1 MIEQIVNRGHES
13 IVEIED
19 KLSATLEQMND
30 AQRELATLP
39 EQRVSTDK
47 AREAVEQAED
57 EYNQAVAYAKL
68 ARDTV
73 NQQDAIKAV
82 SLAKKSLA
90 SAKKNLSTIERE
102 AQETE
107 QRILTREAE
116 LTALL
121 VELNASK
128 EQLDT
133 ELKHTR
139 SAHKQAHM
147 QLGSQK
153 YEAILQKLAEYQEIV
168 DKLEAQLIEAQTNY
182 YDFHQSALQELAE
195 WPDLQREIATPV
207 DDSTSRMIEATMA
220 YIEAIM
226 QNMEY
231 VRDFPGIPWALWDTL
246 IIPTQIIRG
255 YPGALED
262 RYSRLEQVLKAYRN
276 R

>member
-13 IVEIED
+13 IAEIED
-19 KLSATLEQMND
+19 KLSATLEQIND
-30 AQRELATLP
+30 AQREFVTLP
-39 EQRVSTDK
+39 EQRISTDK
-47 AREAVEQAED
+47 AREAVEQAEED
-57 EYNQAVAYAKL
+57 YNQSVAYAKL
-68 ARDTV
+68 ARDTT

-82 SLAKKSLA
+82 SSAKKALNA
-90 SAKKNLSTIERE
+90 AKKNLEKVEHE
-102 AQETE
+102 AAESE
-107 QRILTREAE
+107 QRISTREAE

-121 VELNASK
+121 VKLNASK

-153 YEAILQKLAEYQEIV
+153 YEAILQKLAEYRGIV
-168 DKLEAQLIEAQTNY
+168 DSLEGQLVEAQTNY
-182 YDFHQSALQELAE
+182 YDFHQNALQELAE

-207 DDSTSRMIEATMA
+207 DDPTSRMIEATMA
-220 YIEAIM
+220 YIEAIIE
-226 QNMEY
+226 NMEH